1 MKNVLAK
8 FSIVFALLLLVA
20 CSGNSEEPSAVVDQ
34 FITLSNKGEMEEA
47 YKLVCKKDQEKIS
60 LDVFKAQA
68 EQLKNPLIQEFV
80 AKAEHKIVDTQI
92 DGDKAVVTVDQQL
105 PDIAKVMQASIQVAM
120 KNPNLKD
127 QDEALKAV
135 LDEFNGDV
143 PMMNKTIKYNV
154 YKEDGAWKIEFPKM
168 F

>member
-1 MKNVLAK
+1 MKNVLTK
-8 FSIVFALLLLVA
+8 FSLVFALLLLVA
-20 CSGNSEEPSAVVDQ
+20 CGGSNDEPSAVVDQ

-68 EQLKNPLIQEFV
+68 EQLKNPLVQEFI

-92 DGDKAVVTVDQQL
+92 DGDKAVVTVEQKL
-105 PDIAKVMQASIQVAM
+105 PDIAKIMQASIQVAM

-127 QDEALKAV
+127 QDEALKAI
-135 LDEFNGDV
+135 LDEFDGDI
-143 PMMNKTIKYNV
+143 PMMNQTIKYNV
-154 YKEDGAWKIEFPKM
+154 FKEDDAWKIEFPKM

>member
-1 MKNVLAK
+1 MKNILTK
-8 FSIVFALLLLVA
+8 LSIVFALVLLVA
-20 CSGNSEEPSAVVDQ
+20 CSGNNEDPSAVVDQ
-34 FITLSNKGEMEEA
+34 FITLGNKGEMEEA

-60 LDVFKAQA
+60 LDIFKAQA
-68 EQLKNPLIQEFV
+68 EQLKNPIIQEFV

-92 DGDKAVVTVDQQL
+92 DGDTAVVTVDQQL
-105 PDIAKVMQASIQVAM
+105 PDLAKIMQASVQVAM

-127 QDEALKAV
+127 QNEALKAV

-143 PMMNKTIKYNV
+143 PMVNKTIKYNV
-154 YKEDGAWKIEFPKM
+154 FKEDGAWKVEFPKM